1 MKIYKVELENFK
13 GIKNQTVNFG
23 DLTIITGKN
32 SSGKS
37 SIIQSLKYFTQWFKI
52 IKTTRDLNEFNVPSL
67 NVIHQDFINEN
78 KNYESI
84 VNSNAE
90 PGKGI
95 SLGVGFENLTIDK
108 DFYESF
114 GDDIFFK
121 VDFESISKPGEKVR
135 PIGINLYTDIFTDP
149 NDEKPDNTK
158 YNVLYADEKDSFKNQ
173 QKRQYV
179 EMLIASE
186 YFKRYESKFSSTKN
200 WIHTYDR
207 SPNLFLASSLKP
219 IKEAKSI
226 ISSSKDEKGLILNSD
241 YERLYFSVPRLNI
254 NKHSGLENVY
264 FYMFKNFVEQS
275 INIKKNMNNFSSL
288 LNQDDIDKDKLLTLL
303 KIVRDIYHKDPN
315 DILPKY
321 LHYDVSFDHLNEVP
335 ADEIK
340 ESDNWGMLAAG
351 LDWQF
356 IQEYL
361 DMNDD
366 SHQVQESRKEYEELT
381 QLINSQEDED
391 LWIDIA
397 QVILFFVHY
406 INKCAAST
414 SARYFSKNI
423 EELTNA
429 RDFGMEMTNKSVV
442 SMPIKTIIEIQKL
455 LGETSKFI
463 GSSQYLQNIAISAP
477 FECDCIYEDGVIRM
491 APDMPLIRDLSSDEV
506 LRNCPKEYSSAEH
519 IYKLS
524 TQDEQE
530 KGEPNIYT
538 QYPTVSLR
546 SLQNPVQLKSA
557 LNIFLSL
564 FEMDEIIKTN
574 KVNALLASIVTGDE
588 SAAQQSILISN
599 LESQQRTLQIN
610 IVDIENRISI
620 IEEQT
625 EDLEENLAQAASD
638 VKRGKNELEKLV
650 NKGIDYGQE
659 FNTVSLFLSRA
670 ESKRAEIVDF
680 LVEINE
686 SKEQIDEE
694 KNKLLSQLKEVNIEL
709 QNYEDPDPSADN
721 YDNLFG
727 LENII
732 RANTLIYDQENSI
745 NWAKT
750 NESDIDGLSTDIKY
764 LNTGRNPNSDDSAG
778 EFFDNLIVGKIG
790 GRLSDI
796 MYEEADTSIEPF
808 LFPSLVD
815 DMYSR
820 EFEDLNWHTV
830 LPDDEKFSKAFNL
843 WVSYLEMEISKITSE
858 MDGPRPRIKVSGKDG
873 KERDVFEVGSGVGQV
888 LPVIAICLLAKPGE
902 VVCIEEP
909 EAHLHPSAQAYIA
922 DFLLSM
928 AASGRQI
935 IIETHSPNIIDRLRL
950 RRAHTK
956 SWNKLKNYDWLKNEL
971 NLDDVEDIGLKFSA
985 FKRPDIKII
994 FAEQNKNGD
1003 SEYYEA
1009 KIDFKGDVVFDLDR
1023 DDIWP
1028 KGFFDTAQEELS
1040 FILDARLLAEEE

>member
-13 GIKNQTVNFG
+13 GIKSQSVNFG

-37 SIIQSLKYFTQWFKI
+37 SIIQSLKYFTQWFKR
-52 IKTTRDLNEFNVPSL
+52 IKTTRDLNEFSVPSL
-67 NVIHQDFINEN
+67 NVIHQDFMNEN

-95 SLGVGFENLTIDK
+95 SLGVGFENLSIDK
-108 DFYESF
+108 DFYEDF

-135 PIGINLYTDIFTDP
+135 PISINLYTDIFTDP
-149 NDEKPDNTK
+149 NDEKLNNTD
-158 YNVLYADEKDSFKNQ
+158 YNVLYADEKDTFKNQ
-173 QKRQYV
+173 QKRQYI

-186 YFKRYESKFSSTKN
+186 YFKRYESKYFSTKN

-207 SPNLFLASSLKP
+207 SPDLFLTSSLKP

-241 YERLYFSVPRLNI
+241 YERLFFSVPRLNI
-254 NKHSGLENVY
+254 NKHSGMENVY
-264 FYMFKNFVEQS
+264 FHLFKNFVEES
-275 INIKKNMNNFSSL
+275 INLKNMNNIESL
-288 LNQDDIDKDKLLTLL
+288 LNQSDMDKDKLLKLL

-315 DILPKY
+315 EILPKF
-321 LHYDVSFDHLNEVP
+321 LHYDVSFDAVKETASGEIN
-335 ADEIK
+335 ADEAAFFV
-340 ESDNWGMLAAG
+340 SAG

-361 DMNDD
+361 DMKDD
-366 SHQVQESRKEYEELT
+366 TYQVQQSKKEYTELA

-391 LWIDIA
+391 LWVSIA
-397 QVILFFVHY
+397 QVMLFFVHY
-406 INKCAAST
+406 INKCAVST

-429 RDFGMEMTNKSVV
+429 RDFGMEMTNKSIV
-442 SMPIKTIIEIQKL
+442 SMPIKTIIENQKL

-463 GSSQYLQNIAISAP
+463 GSSKYLDMVFSSSGALDC
-477 FECDCIYEDGVIRM
+477 ECIYDDGVIRM
-491 APDMPLIRDLSSDEV
+491 AEDLPPIKDLSSDEV
-506 LRNCPKEYSSAEH
+506 LRNCPRENRVTQH

-538 QYPTVSLR
+538 QYPIVLLR
-546 SLQNPVQLKSA
+546 SLENSVQLKSA
-557 LNIFLSL
+557 LNTFLNL
-564 FEMDEIIKTN
+564 FEIDEIIKTN

-599 LESQQRTLQIN
+599 LETQQRALQTN

-620 IEEQT
+620 TEEQT
-625 EDLEENLAQAASD
+625 EDLEEDLAEAASD
-638 VKRGKNELEKLV
+638 VKRARNDLEKLA

-659 FNTVSLFLSRA
+659 FNSVSLFLNRS
-670 ESKRAEIVDF
+670 ESKRAEIVNF

-694 KNKLLSQLKEVNIEL
+694 KNKLLNQLKEVNIEL
-709 QNYEDPDPSADN
+709 QKYDDPDPSGDN

-732 RANTLIYDQENSI
+732 RANTIIYDQENLIEWS
-745 NWAKT
+745 KT
-750 NESDIDGLSTDIKY
+750 NDSDIDGLSTDIKY
-764 LNTGRNPNSDDSAG
+764 LNTGRNPNSEDSAG
-778 EFFDNLIVGKIG
+778 EFFDNLTVGKIG

-796 MYEEADTSIEPF
+796 MYEETETSIEPF
-808 LFPSLVD
+808 LFPSLVN

-950 RRAHTK
+950 RRAHTR
-956 SWNKLKNYDWLKNEL
+956 SWNKLKDYDWLKNEL
-971 NLDDVEDIGLKFSA
+971 NLDDVQDIGQKFSS
-985 FKRPDIKII
+985 FKKPDIKII
-994 FAEQNKNGD
+994 FAEQNDNGD

-1009 KIDFKGDVVFDLDR
+1009 KIDFRGDVVFDLDR

-1040 FILDARLLAEEE
+1040 FILDARLLSEEE